1 MRNVRSSVF
10 SNGPFFAVVRCQAAS
25 QVMRVTVPTLGTQSL
40 RTLVPRIFVEGSWTS
55 LEFDDETPMAFY
67 VDHGT
72 DKQF

>member
-1 MRNVRSSVF
+1 
-10 SNGPFFAVVRCQAAS
+10 
-25 QVMRVTVPTLGTQSL
+25 MRVTVPTLGTQSL